1 MLDEYKKSYE
11 ECASIIKDWKKLSA
25 LELCSKYIDTKDNNS
40 DLSESY
46 LSAIILK
53 YWHII
58 SRTYFSQKVK
68 IATEEDVYNWF
79 IEGILA
85 AVNTHCWTDPKNS
98 LYQDELGP
106 EKAISVCIYSAKLN
120 FFEALNYDKRKIH
133 KFSYSLDE
141 LEENSSDGYYFPY
154 HDKTPYMEM
163 YMYKKIRSLFE
174 QYNYFTA
181 FLLDAIVNVDVFS
194 KNIDGSGDVY
204 RLSDRK
210 LIKHLRNIDNRYIQI
225 FSNTYDLDKKEIK
238 QGADFIKNLDSNR
251 MHKNIVNLLFVLKH
265 DKELINYLRS

>member
-11 ECASIIKDWKKLSA
+11 ECANIVKDWKKLSP
-25 LELCSKYIDTKDNNS
+25 LELCSKYIDAKENNS
-40 DLSESY
+40 NLTESY

-58 SRTYFSQKVK
+58 SRTYYAQKVK
-68 IATEEDVYNWF
+68 LATEEDVYCWF
-79 IEGILA
+79 IEGVLA

-98 LYQDELGP
+98 LYQDALGH
-106 EKAISVCIYSAKLN
+106 EKAISVCVYSAKLN
-120 FFEALNYDKRKIH
+120 FFEALNYDKRKVH

-163 YMYKKIRSLFE
+163 YMYKKIRSLFFE
-174 QYNYFTA
+174 YDYFTA
-181 FLLDAIVNVDVFS
+181 FFLDAIVNVDVFS
-194 KNIDGSGDVY
+194 KNIDGSGNSY
-204 RLSDRK
+204 QLSDRK
-210 LIKHLRNIDNRYIQI
+210 LIKHLRNIDSRYIQI
-225 FSNTYDLDKKEIK
+225 FSNTYDIDKNEVK